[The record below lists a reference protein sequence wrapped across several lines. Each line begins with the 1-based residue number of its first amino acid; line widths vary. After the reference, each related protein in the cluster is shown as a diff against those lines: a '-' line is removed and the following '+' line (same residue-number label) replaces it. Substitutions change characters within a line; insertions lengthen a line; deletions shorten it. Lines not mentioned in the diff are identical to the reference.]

1 MRRRIICMLTAVVI
15 FTVSMLCGCV
25 LEPINRNG
33 KLSIVTTCFPPY
45 DFTRAVTGDSADI
58 TMLLQAGAEAHSYE
72 PVPLDI
78 AKIQNC
84 DVFVYVGGEGEVW
97 VDKILDSIDTSDIE
111 IIRLFDFVDP
121 LEEEEVEG
129 ASPNGH
135 KHHHHEGEDHDED
148 ECDDEDC
155 DEHHHD
161 DEEDGEYDEH
171 IWTSPRNAM
180 LCVEGIQAAM
190 TSAFPE
196 NEELYHSNSFTY
208 CEKLSALDTAF
219 REMSEGTPNHTIIVG
234 DRFPFRYLAHDYGLK
249 YYAAFS
255 GCSSESEPSV
265 YTMAY
270 LIDKLLEEDNNY
282 VFYLEFST
290 KKLAEKLSDAT
301 GAHMLRLHSCHNVSK
316 SDFRNGVTYID
327 LMEENFKNIQEALYW
342 KLFSNVKT

>member
-1 MRRRIICMLTAVVI
+1 MRKRIICTFTALAI
-15 FTVSMLCGCV
+15 CVSAMLCGCV
-25 LEPINRNG
+25 LKPINRNG
-33 KLSIVTTCFPPY
+33 KLSIVTTSFPPY
-45 DFTRAVTGDSADI
+45 DFTRAVAGESADI

-84 DVFVYVGGEGEVW
+84 DVFVYIGGEGEVW
-97 VDKILDSIDTSDIE
+97 VDKILNSIDTSDMT

-135 KHHHHEGEDHDED
+135 HHHHGEN
-148 ECDDEDC
+148 CDDENC
-155 DEHHHD
+155 KEHHHD
-161 DEEDGEYDEH
+161 EEDEDGEYDEH
-171 IWTSPRNAM
+171 IWTSPRNAK
-180 LCVEGIQAAM
+180 LCVEGIRAAM

-196 NEELYHSNSFTY
+196 NTDLYHENSSTY
-208 CEKLSALDTAF
+208 SEKLDALDTAF
-219 REMSEGTPNHTIIVG
+219 QEMADGTPYHTIIVG

-270 LIDKLLEEDNNY
+270 LIDKLLEEENGY

-301 GAHMLRLHSCHNVSK
+301 GAHMLCLHSCHNVSK
-316 SDFRNGVTYID
+316 SDFRSGVTYVD
-327 LMEENFKNIQEALYW
+327 LMEENLKNIQEALYW
-342 KLFSNVKT
+342 KQFSNVKK